1 MVAFGGTNYEWFYIG
16 DSIAFSN
23 NDTISFVPPSLGNNQ
38 YMLVASE
45 ATCSDTD
52 SVSIYMISVNIEAGP
67 DVSIHEGTC
76 ATLNATGGVFYSW
89 TPIETL
95 NDPGIANPEACPIE
109 TTTYYLTATNDS
121 GCPATD
127 SLTVIVIHGIPDGI
141 TPNGDN
147 YNDVWELSMLNFYPE
162 SAVRIYN
169 RWGEKVFESKRG
181 DKYSTQFNGTY
192 NGKDL
197 PVGTYYYVIEF
208 NDGENEPVTGP
219 LTILR

>member
-1 MVAFGGTNYEWFYIG
+1 M
-16 DSIAFSN
+16 IA
-23 NDTISFVPPSLGNNQ
+23 
-38 YMLVASE
+38 
-45 ATCSDTD
+45 
-52 SVSIYMISVNIEAGP
+52 VNIEAGP

-76 ATLNATGGVFYSW
+76 TNFNATGATYYSW
-89 TPIETL
+89 TPEETL
-95 NDPGIANPEACPIE
+95 NDPNIPNPEACPEE
-109 TTTYYLTATNDS
+109 TTTYYLAAVNDS
-121 GCPATD
+121 GCPAID

-169 RWGEKVFESKRG
+169 RWGEKIFESKRG
-181 DKYSTQFNGTY
+181 DRYANPFDGTY

-197 PVGTYYYVIEF
+197 PLGTYYYVIEF
-208 NDGENEPVTGP
+208 NDGENDPVTGP